1 MMEHFNFEFSRMKKM
16 LLPIGLT
23 TGVLQLLFLY
33 FFAIVGR
40 FDTEDCSSMLTHYNA
55 VLALATIGTMC
66 VLAIYGTVLSS
77 QQLVRDY
84 VGRNKSKTYLLPIS
98 RKVLFYTKTKAFA
111 TVISLAMVVGL
122 LVSNLLF
129 IIMNTIMPLI
139 KNQSLTH
146 ILNIIVSTIVCICL
160 TLAVVLFS
168 SFIGIKLDSTV
179 KGIIASIIFVVFLS
193 NLAAIAL
200 MSYEFVSLIIAV
212 VLIVLVTMACIN
224 MGHNI
229 DKNEAL

>member
-1 MMEHFNFEFSRMKKM
+1 MEYFNYEFSRMKKI

-23 TGVLQLLFLY
+23 TGGLQLLFLS
-33 FFAIVGR
+33 FFAIVGK
-40 FDTEDCSSMLTHYNA
+40 FDTEDGNSMLTHYNA

-66 VLAIYGTVLSS
+66 VLAIYVTVLAGRY
-77 QQLVRDY
+77 LVHDY
-84 VGRNKSKTYLLPIS
+84 VGMNKSKTYLLPIS
-98 RKVLFYTKTKAFA
+98 RKELFYTKTKAFSA
-111 TVISLAMVVGL
+111 SISLAMAVGL
-122 LVSNLLF
+122 LISNLAF
-129 IIMNTIMPLI
+129 MIMDTVIPLTRD
-139 KNQSLTH
+139 QSFTH

-200 MSYEFVSLIIAV
+200 MSYEFVSLLIAV
-212 VLIVLVTMACIN
+212 ALIVIATMICIS
-224 MGHNI
+224 MGNEI
-229 DKNEAL
+229 DKSEAL